1 MDVDKIPQPDR
12 RRRLCRLTNSSGNTV
27 GAEGG
32 GERMLSEEL
41 PTPNATL
48 APLRS
53 AQHTLPSPANRAMR
67 GGDELADCHSE

>member
-1 MDVDKIPQPDR
+1 
-12 RRRLCRLTNSSGNTV
+12 
-27 GAEGG
+27 
-32 GERMLSEEL
+32 MLSEEL

-67 GGDELADCHSE
+67 GGDELADCHSERSEESLADLSPPTANLSTKGKYLNEN

>member
-1 MDVDKIPQPDR
+1 
-12 RRRLCRLTNSSGNTV
+12 
-27 GAEGG
+27 
-32 GERMLSEEL
+32 MLSEEL

-67 GGDELADCHSE
+67 GGDELADCHSERSEESLAD